1 VALHALPW
9 KPHAAWFA
17 QTYGVSEKLFDEL
30 GFWAADGDPRVWMV
44 TAGAQNPNDPADLA
58 NLGWAVLDAPLP
70 AGAATSAALAIIG
83 SEATRNVL
91 DLTVDESEALRRGEA
106 VAVPPDC
113 DAALVVARVGKL
125 SLGGV
130 RAESGRLEPA

>member
-9 KPHAAWFA
+9 RPHAAWFA
-17 QTYGVSEKLFDEL
+17 RTYGVSERLFSEFT
-30 GFWAADGDPRVWMV
+30 FWSADGDPRVWMV
-44 TAGAQNPNDPADLA
+44 TAGAQHPDAPEELA
-58 NLGWAVLDAPLP
+58 NLGWPVLDAPLP
-70 AGAATSAALAIIG
+70 GGAATPAALVLIG

-91 DLTVDESEALRRGEA
+91 DLSADEGEALRRGEP

-113 DAALVVARVGKL
+113 TAALVVARVGKL

-130 RAESGRLEPA
+130 RRETGRLA